1 MNCTKMGPSCY
12 NNHKPA
18 GTRDVL
24 LGVPELT
31 QAINAYHSVSVSP
44 EFQEL
49 ERMRVRAD
57 HDEAQALWNAE
68 QRGEKAKA
76 FEIAKSMIFDREPI
90 EKIVKYTGLNRKEIE
105 SLRDVN

>member
-1 MNCTKMGPSCY
+1 M
-12 NNHKPA
+12 
-18 GTRDVL
+18 
-24 LGVPELT
+24 GVPELT

-68 QRGEKAKA
+68 RKAKREEK
-76 FEIAKSMIFDREPI
+76 FEIAKNVPNAETLEAIKETQEMKKDPSSG
-90 EKIVKYTGLNRKEIE
+90 KGYT
-105 SLRDVN
+105 DVDEMMADIL